1 MPPPNDKVST
11 EFQDLLHIL
20 QKKVNTVKALN
31 SGHLWFSEK
40 VSAIESCPLHR
51 GSKYKGLII
60 AKENWFIIRVSAIK
74 RCPL

>member
-40 VSAIESCPLHR
+40 VSAL
-51 GSKYKGLII
+51 
-60 AKENWFIIRVSAIK
+60 
-74 RCPL
+74 